1 MSDQFTT
8 ERDGYGRLLADRE
21 VWRQASTLAA
31 AGELTARWLE
41 GTSEYQPGTLAPRFD
56 DETLPIAGQLAEL
69 NRSGLFTKESQ
80 PGLGPDAGHAQR
92 EYVTGFCSAESAA
105 LLLRLSAGTELIAI
119 AHAPGEVSQA
129 SVPVTLHDGEV
140 VTVLGSSENPVESEQ
155 IQDWARESNETLALL
170 LADSWY
176 VELLDPVWGRQQHLL
191 PAVLETL
198 TSAHDGLHA

>member
-8 ERDGYGRLLADRE
+8 ERDSYGRLLADRE
-21 VWRQASTLAA
+21 VWRQAASLPA

-69 NRSGLFTKESQ
+69 NRNGLFTKESQ
-80 PGLGPDAGHAQR
+80 PGVGPVAGHAQR
-92 EYVTGFCSAESAA
+92 EYVTGFCSAATAA
-105 LLLRLSAGTELIAI
+105 RLLRLSAETDLIAI

-140 VTVLGSSENPVESEQ
+140 VTVLGSSEIPVESEQ
-155 IQDWARESNETLALL
+155 IQDWASESNEALALL

-198 TSAHDGLHA
+198 KSTPDGF

>member
-8 ERDGYGRLLADRE
+8 ERDSYGRLLADRE
-21 VWRQASTLAA
+21 VWRQAGTLAA

-69 NRSGLFTKESQ
+69 NRTGLFTKESQ

-105 LLLRLSAGTELIAI
+105 LLLRLSAETELIAI
-119 AHAPGEVSQA
+119 AHAPGEVSRPPFPSPCTA
-129 SVPVTLHDGEV
+129 AKWSPFWEAVKIRWSRS
-140 VTVLGSSENPVESEQ
+140 GSS
-155 IQDWARESNETLALL
+155 DWARESNETMPSCWPTHGTSNSLTRSGARSSTFCPP
-170 LADSWY
+170 SWK
-176 VELLDPVWGRQQHLL
+176 P
-191 PAVLETL
+191 
-198 TSAHDGLHA
+198 

>member
-8 ERDGYGRLLADRE
+8 ERDSYGRLLADRE
-21 VWRQASTLAA
+21 VWRQAGTLAA

-80 PGLGPDAGHAQR
+80 PGFGPDAGLAQR
-92 EYVTGFCSAESAA
+92 EYVTGFCSADVGCAPAA
-105 LLLRLSAGTELIAI
+105 SVCRDGI
-119 AHAPGEVSQA
+119 HCHRPRPREVSQA

-140 VTVLGSSENPVESEQ
+140 ATVLGSSENPVESEQ
-155 IQDWARESNETLALL
+155 IQDWARESNETLALV

-191 PAVLETL
+191 PAVLESL
-198 TSAHDGLHA
+198 KSAPEDL